1 MDVYRL
7 FFIWIWWV
15 FFNEFLRKSLS
26 EKGIALLCS
35 YYLSW
40 HHRNPKVG
48 NFKFLTFI
56 IHPILMHFFFGKMI
70 IIIGYWWAINYFAVL
85 FPILI
90 GFLLLI
96 YWTESFWYPLSFA
109 VSEINSAERS
119 QQNMNFFN
127 FHPILMQLFAKIS
140 SIWVIDGP

>member
-1 MDVYRL
+1 M
-7 FFIWIWWV
+7 FF

-35 YYLSW
+35 YYLPW

-48 NFKFLTFI
+48 NFKFLTYFSSNFNAV
-56 IHPILMHFFFGKMI
+56 FFFGKMI

-90 GFLLLI
+90 DFLLLI

-127 FHPILMQLFAKIS
+127 FHPILMQLFAKIL
-140 SIWVIDGP
+140 SISVIDGP